1 MDRQREGSSRHGGN
15 HGRTDK
21 GEAENA
27 KAQASLDT
35 DIDSRR
41 GARDQDKAEGHTS
54 GKE

>member
-27 KAQASLDT
+27 KAQASLNT
-35 DIDSRR
+35 DVDSLR

>member
-1 MDRQREGSSRHGGN
+1 MKNSDGRHGGN

-27 KAQASLDT
+27 KAQASLNT
-35 DIDSRR
+35 DVDSLR

>member
-1 MDRQREGSSRHGGN
+1 MKNSDGRHGGN
-15 HGRTDK
+15 RGRTDK